1 MCAFLPSKKP
11 LNNFKYSFSVFNYYR
26 VINTRN
32 TIMCIARCT
41 WSSRIR
47 FLNFLLDDVWL
58 MYAIVQ
64 WISSRFSSVI
74 SMQIRDNKFW
84 FIFSFAE
91 EKLIDGIFRFCYCW
105 KFIDFLQGKKL
116 KMFQWI
122 TICEYRTE
130 RIKES
135 SSYLDNKIHKVEW
148 NFNWEAKIC
157 DGIQEGNKREST

>member
-91 EKLIDGIFRFCYCW
+91 VKLIDGIFRFCYCW

-116 KMFQWI
+116 KQFQWNHNLWI
-122 TICEYRTE
+122 SYRKNQ
-130 RIKES
+130 RKFIIFS
-135 SSYLDNKIHKVEW
+135 
-148 NFNWEAKIC
+148 
-157 DGIQEGNKREST
+157 Q